1 MIHAGIEPVDLS
13 IEKYFRLKLKVVDR
27 KDPSKGFYYTYT
39 EHFTK
44 DVYLRAVS
52 ILKELQK
59 KQQIQ
64 NNLQG
69 HLSYL
74 IADKVE
80 DIKNDSLCR
89 GKVADHQDYLDLL
102 TLKWEQAYAAM
113 LGYEKMK
120 QHIAKLLRNIK
131 KTRNRLYSICHVIC
145 NIYNSSEDIKRKSFK
160 EVAEDFSKMLSK
172 YKILDNGRMIA
183 AGIKETE

>member
-13 IEKYFRLKLKVVDR
+13 VEKYFSLKQKSVDR

-80 DIKNDSLCR
+80 DIK
-89 GKVADHQDYLDLL
+89 K
-102 TLKWEQAYAAM
+102 
-113 LGYEKMK
+113 
-120 QHIAKLLRNIK
+120 
-131 KTRNRLYSICHVIC
+131 
-145 NIYNSSEDIKRKSFK
+145 KSFK

-172 YKILDNGRMIA
+172 YTILDNGRMIA
-183 AGIKETE
+183 ADIKETE

>member
-1 MIHAGIEPVDLS
+1 MIHAGVESVHLS
-13 IEKYFRLKLKVVDR
+13 IEKYFLLKQKAVDR

-44 DVYLRAVS
+44 DVYLRAVN

-64 NNLQG
+64 NSLQG

-74 IADKVE
+74 ISFKVE
-80 DIKNDSLCR
+80 DIKDDSLCR

-102 TLKWEQAYAAM
+102 TLKWEQSYAAM

-120 QHIAKLLRNIK
+120 QHLAKQLRNIK

-145 NIYNSSEDIKRKSFK
+145 NIYNSSEDIKKKSFK

-172 YKILDNGRMIA
+172 YTILDNGRMIA
-183 AGIKETE
+183 ADIKETE